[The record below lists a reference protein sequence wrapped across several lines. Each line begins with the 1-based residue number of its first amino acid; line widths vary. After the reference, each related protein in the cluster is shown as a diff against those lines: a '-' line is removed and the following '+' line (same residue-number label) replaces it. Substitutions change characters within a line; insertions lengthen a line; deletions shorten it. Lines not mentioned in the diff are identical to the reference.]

1 MLTVNR
7 LQEKLRTGQEVVG
20 LIASIPAA
28 LTVEMIGHAGYD
40 FVIIDMEHVM
50 INPET
55 VEHMIRA
62 AEAAQITPLVRVPEV
77 DAKEILRVL
86 DSGAQGIVV
95 PHVESREQMEMLVQA
110 AKYSPEGK
118 RSLNSG
124 RPAAFGKGNLVD
136 YMKRANEQI
145 MLVPMIESGL
155 GVERIAD
162 ILSVPGI
169 GMVLEGAADLAQS
182 YGVPWQIDAMI
193 VQEGLQ
199 RIVEASQQAGI
210 PYCAIPRRDG
220 EYSAWVEKGVHAF
233 VLGDERGIAFR
244 ALQKRRSDLR

>member
-7 LQEKLRTGQEVVG
+7 LKEKLRTGQKVFG
-20 LIASIPAA
+20 LIASIPVA

-62 AEAAQITPLVRVPEV
+62 AEATYITTLMRVPEV
-77 DAKEILRVL
+77 DTKQILRVL
-86 DSGAQGIVV
+86 DSGAQGIVI
-95 PHVESREQMEMLVQA
+95 PHVESREQMEKLVQA
-110 AKYSPEGK
+110 AKYSPLGK
-118 RSLNSG
+118 RSLSSG
-124 RPAAFGKGNLVD
+124 RPAAFGKGSLVD
-136 YMKRANEQI
+136 YMKQANEQI
-145 MLVPMIESGL
+145 MLVPMIESRL

-162 ILSVPGI
+162 ILSVQGLD
-169 GMVLEGAADLAQS
+169 MVLEGAADLSQS
-182 YGVPWQIDAMI
+182 YGMPWQTDAAV

-199 RIVEASQQAGI
+199 RVWEASRAAHI
-210 PYCAIPRRDG
+210 PYCAIPRKTGQYD
-220 EYSAWVEKGVHAF
+220 AWVKQGVHAF

-244 ALQKRRSDLR
+244 ALQARRSNLC

>member
-7 LQEKLRTGQEVVG
+7 LQEKLRRGQEVFG
-20 LIASIPAA
+20 LIASIPVA

-40 FVIIDMEHVM
+40 FVIMDLEHVM

-55 VEHMIRA
+55 VEHMICA
-62 AEAAQITPLVRVPEV
+62 AETAQITPLVRVPEV

-95 PHVESREQMEMLVQA
+95 PHVESREQMEELVQA
-110 AKYSPEGK
+110 VKYGPEGK

-124 RPAAFGKGNLVD
+124 RPAAFGKGNLVE

-145 MLVPMIESGL
+145 MLVPMIESQL

-169 GMVLEGAADLAQS
+169 GMVLEGAADLSQS
-182 YGVPWQIDAMI
+182 YGVPWQTDAAI

-199 RIVEASQQAGI
+199 RVFAASKEAGI

-220 EYSAWVEKGVHAF
+220 EYVAWVEKGVHAF

-244 ALQKRRSDLR
+244 ALQKRRSELR

>member
-50 INPET
+50 VNPET

-124 RPAAFGKGNLVD
+124 RPAAFGKGSLVD
-136 YMKRANEQI
+136 YMKQANEQI

-162 ILSVPGI
+162 ILSVPGM
-169 GMVLEGAADLAQS
+169 GMVLEGAADLSQS
-182 YGVPWQIDAMI
+182 YGVPWQTDATI

-199 RIVEASQQAGI
+199 RVFEASQQAGI
-210 PYCAIPRRDG
+210 PYCAIPRRDR
-220 EYSAWVEKGVHAF
+220 EYGAWVEQGVHAF

-244 ALQKRRSDLR
+244 ALQKRRSDLQ

>member
-1 MLTVNR
+1 MLTINR
-7 LQEKLRTGQEVVG
+7 LQEKLRAGQQVFG
-20 LIASIPAA
+20 LIATIPAA

-62 AEAAQITPLVRVPEV
+62 AEAAKITPLVRVPEV

-95 PHVESREQMEMLVQA
+95 PHVESRRQMKELVQA
-110 AKYSPEGK
+110 AQYSPVGK

-124 RPAAFGKGNLVD
+124 RPAAFGKGSLVD
-136 YMKRANEQI
+136 YMRQANEQI
-145 MLVPMIESGL
+145 MLVPMIESRL

-162 ILSVPGI
+162 ILSVPGL
-169 GMVLEGAADLAQS
+169 GMVLEGAADLSQS
-182 YGVPWQIDAMI
+182 YGVPWQTDAAI
-193 VQEGLQ
+193 VQEGLC
-199 RIVEASQQAGI
+199 RVWEASREARI
-210 PYCAIPRRDG
+210 PYCAIPRKPG
-220 EYSAWVEKGVHAF
+220 EYTAWVEQGVHAF

-244 ALQKRRSDLR
+244 ALQARRSNLC